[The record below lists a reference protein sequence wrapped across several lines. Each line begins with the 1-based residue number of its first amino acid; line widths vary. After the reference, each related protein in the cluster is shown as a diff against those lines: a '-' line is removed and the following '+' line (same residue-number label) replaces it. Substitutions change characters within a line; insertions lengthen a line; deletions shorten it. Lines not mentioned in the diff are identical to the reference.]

1 MSKIIYKE
9 SDCPLCGGKGKIRS
23 PYCFDDEDPDFRKC
37 HHEVHV
43 VEDIE
48 ELREDIQKAR
58 QALNYAIVK
67 KTYRQMAIETKKRNN
82 EDDREKV

>member
-1 MSKIIYKE
+1 MSKQIYKE
-9 SDCPLCGGKGKIRS
+9 SDCPWCKGSGEVCGI
-23 PYCFDDEDPDFRKC
+23 FDDVDDPDIRKC